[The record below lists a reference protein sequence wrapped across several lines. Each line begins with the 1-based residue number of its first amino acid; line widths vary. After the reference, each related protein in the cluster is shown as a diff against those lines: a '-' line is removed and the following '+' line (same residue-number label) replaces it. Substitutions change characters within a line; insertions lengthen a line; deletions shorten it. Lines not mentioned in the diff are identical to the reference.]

1 MLETLKM
8 VFDTDETT
16 VTYILRHIKSDLDR
30 YLVEEVMQAIV
41 ASGALA
47 NVIGAVKAVLCKSE
61 TETVYEA

>member
-30 YLVEEVMQAIV
+30 DLVEEVMQAIV